1 MQYTVKTSVFEGPF
15 DLLLTLIEERKLLVS
30 DISLATVTDDYIR
43 HINEQKGIALGE
55 TAHFILVASTL
66 LLIKSKSLLPVLS
79 FTSEEEGD
87 VQDLEKRLQL
97 YEKFRRFSTHIRDLF
112 GKKILFSRSDTKLQL
127 DPVFSPSKDVSLASL
142 REAAGRVL
150 AALPKEETLPE
161 KAVEK
166 VMSLEEMMGNLSE
179 RIGKALQMSFRDFAG
194 VGKTE
199 KVNVIVSF
207 LAMLE
212 LVKQGALSV
221 LQSEHFSDIE
231 MTSDN
236 VAAPKY

>member
-15 DLLLTLIEERKLLVS
+15 DLLLSLIEERKLLVS

-43 HINEQKGIALGE
+43 HVNEQRGIPLGE
-55 TAHFILVASTL
+55 TAHFILIASTL

-79 FTSEEEGD
+79 FTEEEQGD
-87 VQDLEKRLQL
+87 VRDLERRLQL
-97 YEKFRRFSTHIRDLF
+97 YEKFRKFSVFIRDAF
-112 GKKILFSRSDTKLQL
+112 GKHVLHARTDTKLRL
-127 DPVFSPSKDVSLASL
+127 EPVFSPSKDLSLASL
-142 REAAGRVL
+142 REAAQRVL
-150 AALPKEETLPE
+150 AALPKEEKIPE
-161 KAVEK
+161 KAVQK
-166 VMSLEEMMGNLSE
+166 VMSLEDMMTNLSE
-179 RIGKALQMSFRDFAG
+179 RISKAMQMSFRDFAG

-221 LQSEHFSDIE
+221 MQTEHFSDIE
-231 MTSDN
+231 MSTDQ
-236 VAAPKY
+236 VRAPQY

>member
-1 MQYTVKTSVFEGPF
+1 MQYTVKTAVFEGPF

-30 DISLATVTDDYIR
+30 DISLATVTDDFIR
-43 HINEQKGIALGE
+43 HVNEQEGIALGE

-79 FTSEEEGD
+79 FTPEEEGD
-87 VQDLEKRLQL
+87 VRNLEHRLQL
-97 YEKFRRFSTHIRDLF
+97 YEKFRKYSQYIRDAF
-112 GKKILFSRSDTKLQL
+112 GEIVLLGRSDSPLHE
-127 DPVFSPSKDVSLASL
+127 DPVFAPSKDLSLQSL

-150 AALPKEETLPE
+150 AALPKEEKLPE
-161 KAVEK
+161 KAVAK
-166 VMSLEEMMGNLSE
+166 VMSLEEMMGNLSD

-194 VGKTE
+194 VGKAE
-199 KVNVIVSF
+199 KVTVIVSF

-221 LQSEHFSDIE
+221 MQSEHFSDIE
-231 MTSDN
+231 MTHDY
-236 VAAPKY
+236 VGAPRY